1 MPMVDALFI
10 GYEIDML
17 FEYDDGEGAT
27 VNVWWQGKVVFI
39 VNENTNVNKWQRP
52 ANTERKVA

>member
-27 VNVWWQGKVVFI
+27 VNVWCQGKVVFI
-39 VNENTNVNKWQRP
+39 VNENTNVNK
-52 ANTERKVA
+52 